1 MKLDKEKIKFI
12 LSRKNII
19 TIAVI
24 FVLVFI
30 LLVFL
35 DINFNPYP
43 PKVVFI
49 DKETDE
55 WLDGEVMLDEE
66 YIGYSSNGEFKNLP
80 DDFCKKEHEITLE
93 VNENTYSWSSF
104 PSDCELNY
112 IIFKIE
118 REKVLEQKNV
128 TMRFFIKETQ
138 EPIQGTLYFDN
149 VEVGEVDGEYVVDM
163 DACNSVRAI
172 NIKTETNDIEWKHHS
187 LWCESYD
194 IIEYSISEEELE

>member
-1 MKLDKEKIKFI
+1 MIDKQRIKFI
-12 LSRKNII
+12 LSKKSII
-19 TIAVI
+19 TIVVI

-35 DINFNPYP
+35 DINFNSYP

-55 WLDGEVMLDEE
+55 LLNGDVLLDDE
-66 YIGYSSNGEFKNLP
+66 YIGESSNGEFTNLP

-93 VNENTYSWSSF
+93 VGENEYSWSSF

-118 REKVLEQKNV
+118 REKILEQKEV

-138 EPIQGTLYFDN
+138 EPIKGTLYFDN
-149 VEVGEVDGEYVVDM
+149 IEVEDIDGEYILDM
-163 DACNSVRAI
+163 NTCNSVRVI
-172 NIKTETNDIEWKHHS
+172 NIKTETSDIEWQHHS